1 MAIPRRF
8 LVREGQVS
16 LIHVIARCVRRA
28 WLCGV
33 DQVTGKSYE
42 HRKVWIK
49 ERLKFLTRHFSVE
62 VCGYAIMSSHYHAML
77 QIRPD
82 RAATWSPQEVARRWW
97 FLFPKRR
104 DTFGNPLEPKDHELN
119 EILSDPRSGD
129 PLGRLEVLRGRLG
142 SISWFMRCLNENIAR
157 RANREDQC
165 TGRFWEGRFKS
176 TELLDQSA
184 VLACL
189 TYIELNPIRAGVAI
203 SPETSDFTSGQDR
216 IRAKVARDQLKAINE
231 AGQQTKARA
240 HHDAE
245 RRMYQ
250 NRLEEQAKLDQW
262 LSPLAL
268 KPVDQEGKSQG
279 PFLNITLEDY
289 LKILDWT
296 GRQVRLDKRGAIPQ
310 DLAPILERMAI
321 ETDQWLH
328 TVDRFNSLFHRV
340 AGRLKTLQDYALS
353 VGRKWLAGS
362 TAAKTVFQ

>member
-1 MAIPRRF
+1 
-8 LVREGQVS
+8 
-16 LIHVIARCVRRA
+16 
-28 WLCGV
+28 
-33 DQVTGKSYE
+33 
-42 HRKVWIK
+42 
-49 ERLKFLTRHFSVE
+49 
-62 VCGYAIMSSHYHAML
+62 
-77 QIRPD
+77 
-82 RAATWSPQEVARRWW
+82 
-97 FLFPKRR
+97 
-104 DTFGNPLEPKDHELN
+104 
-119 EILSDPRSGD
+119 
-129 PLGRLEVLRGRLG
+129 
-142 SISWFMRCLNENIAR
+142 MRCLNENIAR

-279 PFLNITLEDY
+279 SFLNITLEDY